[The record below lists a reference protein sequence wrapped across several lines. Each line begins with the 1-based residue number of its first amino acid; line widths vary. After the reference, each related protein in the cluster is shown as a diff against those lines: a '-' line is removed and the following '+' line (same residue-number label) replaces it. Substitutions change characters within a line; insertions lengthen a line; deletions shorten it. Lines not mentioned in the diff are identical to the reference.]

1 MGATTYTI
9 NATGTNVR
17 NIFDDLV
24 EEALHYHG
32 HDSYNGTIS
41 TTSLSGK
48 VNIPK
53 EILKNE
59 KKLNDFINDD
69 DNDRMLFPQKWETT
83 YADLGPSHYEAFSPL
98 WVEDLQTPKREK
110 GVTTLQS
117 FSISLKGE
125 TSARKKF
132 DTLSEAKK
140 YAKQYSLS
148 MKEDVTVYK
157 HRSNG
162 SKFILGHFQL
172 TSDGK
177 EYKSARK
184 AKNKVYLPI
193 NEYMFFVYAAC

>member
-1 MGATTYTI
+1 MGATTYII
-9 NATGTNVR
+9 NEKGVNVR
-17 NIFDDLV
+17 DLFNALV
-24 EEALHYHG
+24 EEAIYHDG

-41 TTSLSGK
+41 TTQLGNKITLPKLSK
-48 VNIPK
+48 
-53 EILKNE
+53 
-59 KKLNDFINDD
+59 KKLNDFIYAEE
-69 DNDRMLFPQKWETT
+69 NDRFLFPEKWMTN
-83 YADLGPSHYEAFSPL
+83 YADLGVSHYNAFTSE

-117 FSISLKGE
+117 FSITLKGE
-125 TSARKKF
+125 TSVRKKF

-140 YAKQYSLS
+140 SAKQYSLS

-157 HRSNG
+157 YRSDG